1 MQSNGLPALTLINFT
16 HINMCVYMYICI
28 LFALNLKRPTMLY
41 EDVEVNC
48 KVICSL
54 VKQMVFVDLGVS
66 RMFYSSML

>member
-1 MQSNGLPALTLINFT
+1 
-16 HINMCVYMYICI
+16 MCILYIRCI